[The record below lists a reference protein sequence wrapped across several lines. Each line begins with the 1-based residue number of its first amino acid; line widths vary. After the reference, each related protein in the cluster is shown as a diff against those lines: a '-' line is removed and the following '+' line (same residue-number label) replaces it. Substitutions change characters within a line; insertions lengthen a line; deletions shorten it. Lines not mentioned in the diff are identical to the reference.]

1 MAKQDYQNF
10 SKRVYVG
17 QQYDYVTGKK
27 KDYRPTIKVLARTQK
42 EADFLIEQERRKLVE
57 TFNASGKLMT
67 LNQLRTEYY
76 TVKNGLKP
84 TTKSTD
90 LQSYEVIEP
99 HFGNVRLI
107 DLTTDAFRLFF
118 ESLKARRKSLSYQ
131 HNIFKVVNKYLN
143 FAVKQGHINYNPLQ
157 RLSDAAYAKAPEVIV
172 DPTLVDKITDFFQ
185 KVFTAQT
192 NDTFQDV
199 KFKAMVLL
207 AADGC
212 LRRGELMA
220 LRWSKIRLDEGW
232 MMVDERVY
240 DISKR
245 IAKIIGCETRDFDTP
260 KTKGSVRKLPLSAV
274 TCYWLT
280 EYKRLSDLYLKENRL
295 NNPEDYVL
303 FSHSKLP
310 NRTKYNKKRAANA
323 PYIDVKL
330 ISTTSYRDL
339 INSYCKKYKVEHFK
353 THDIR
358 KVFYTLR
365 INEGCQDKYN
375 DYVLGHSLKA
385 SDVPYTLSF
394 FGLAQKNHLIF
405 ESALNNIIN
414 PAKQEE

>member
-1 MAKQDYQNF
+1 MAKQDYQKF

-67 LNQLRTEYY
+67 LNQLRVEYY
-76 TVKNGLKP
+76 TIKDGLKA

-107 DLTTDAFRLFF
+107 DLKTDDFRLFF
-118 ESLKARRKSLSYQ
+118 DSLKSRGRSLSYQ
-131 HNIFKVVNKYLN
+131 HNTYKVVNKYLN
-143 FAVKQGHINYNPLQ
+143 FAVKQGHINYNPLL
-157 RLSDAAYAKAPEVIV
+157 RLSDAAYAKAPEPKV
-172 DPTLVDKITDFFQ
+172 DPTLVAKISNFFQ
-185 KVFTAQT
+185 KLFVAKT

-220 LRWSKIRLDEGW
+220 LRWQKIHLEEGW

-240 DISKR
+240 EISKR
-245 IAKIIGCETRDFDTP
+245 IAKIIGSETRDFDTP
-260 KTKGSVRKLPLSAV
+260 KTKGSIRKLPLSAV
-274 TCYWLT
+274 TCHWLN
-280 EYKRLSDLYLKENRL
+280 EYKKLSEQYLKENRL
-295 NNPEDYVL
+295 NNPEEYVF
-303 FSHSKLP
+303 FSHSNLP
-310 NRTKYNKKRAANA
+310 NRSKHNKKRVANA

-330 ISTTSYRDL
+330 ISVQSYRNLITSYRKQYD
-339 INSYCKKYKVEHFK
+339 VEHFT

-365 INEGCQDKYN
+365 INEGCHDKYN

-385 SDVPYTLSF
+385 SDVPYTLSV
-394 FGLAQKNHLIF
+394 FGLAQKNHLMF

-414 PAKQEE
+414 PAKQE

>member
-57 TFNASGKLMT
+57 TFSASGKLMT
-67 LNQLRTEYY
+67 LNQLRVEYY
-76 TVKNGLKP
+76 TIKDGLKA

-107 DLTTDAFRLFF
+107 DLKTDDFRLFF
-118 ESLKARRKSLSYQ
+118 DSLKSRGRSLSYQ
-131 HNIFKVVNKYLN
+131 HNTYKVVNKYLN
-143 FAVKQGHINYNPLQ
+143 FAVKQGHINYNPLL
-157 RLSDAAYAKAPEVIV
+157 RLSDAAYAKAPEPKV
-172 DPTLVDKITDFFQ
+172 DPTLVAKISNFFQ
-185 KVFTAQT
+185 KLFVAKT

-199 KFKAMVLL
+199 KFKVMVLL

-212 LRRGELMA
+212 LRRGELMV
-220 LRWSKIRLDEGW
+220 LRWSKIHLEEGW

-240 DISKR
+240 EISKR
-245 IAKIIGCETRDFDTP
+245 IAKIIGSETRDFDTP
-260 KTKGSVRKLPLSAV
+260 KTKGSIRKLPLSAV
-274 TCYWLT
+274 TCYWLN
-280 EYKRLSDLYLKENRL
+280 EYKKLSEQYLKENRL
-295 NNPEDYVL
+295 NNPEDYL
-303 FSHSKLP
+303 FFSHSNLP
-310 NRTKYNKKRAANA
+310 NRSKHNKKRVANA

-330 ISTTSYRDL
+330 ISVQSYRNLITSYRKQYD
-339 INSYCKKYKVEHFK
+339 VEHFT

-365 INEGCQDKYN
+365 INEGCHDKYN

-385 SDVPYTLSF
+385 SDVPYTLSV
-394 FGLAQKNHLIF
+394 FGLAQKNHLMF

-414 PAKQEE
+414 PTKQE